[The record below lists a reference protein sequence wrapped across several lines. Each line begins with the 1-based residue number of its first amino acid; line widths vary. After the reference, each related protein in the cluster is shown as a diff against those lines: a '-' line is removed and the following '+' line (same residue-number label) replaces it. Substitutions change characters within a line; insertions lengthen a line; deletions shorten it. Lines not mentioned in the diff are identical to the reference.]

1 MLCPER
7 IKAGIQVE
15 KPLLHHDPQN
25 KTDEENNAVDTAPE
39 HLMHALGTVERELN
53 RVILGQEELVRQ
65 FLTGVLAGGHI
76 LLEGLPGMGK
86 TQMVRAFCKLSGLAA
101 GRIQFTPDLM
111 PLDITGSTLLA
122 EEAGRRDFVFRPG
135 PLFANLVIADEI
147 NRASP
152 KTQSALLE
160 AMQEG
165 QVTVLGA
172 THPLPK
178 PFSVLATQNPIELE
192 GTYPLPEAQLDR
204 FLFKLDV
211 APVGLDQLRDI
222 ALGKAGGEL
231 PPLGAA
237 MTPEAFA
244 DAMAACRAAP
254 VSRPV
259 ADYAARLV
267 MATRPDGTDAGKGT
281 ATRARARIRWG
292 ASPRAALAL
301 MAGARAR
308 AFLSGRST
316 VGFEDVRAVAAP
328 VLNHRIVLDYQ
339 ARLDGY
345 DALRAAREIVEAV
358 PELER
363 AAPQSLAAK
372 IAGGGHD

>member
-1 MLCPER
+1 MSHNPES
-7 IKAGIQVE
+7 
-15 KPLLHHDPQN
+15 
-25 KTDEENNAVDTAPE
+25 
-39 HLMHALGTVERELN
+39 LMEALGAVERELN

-65 FLTGVLAGGHI
+65 FLAGVLAGGHI

-86 TQMVRAFCKLSGLAA
+86 TQMVRAFCLLSGLGAS
-101 GRIQFTPDLM
+101 RIQFTPDLM

-122 EEAGRRDFVFRPG
+122 EADGKREFVFSPG

-160 AMQEG
+160 AMQEK

-172 THPLPK
+172 THPLPR

-204 FLFKLDV
+204 FLFKLE
-211 APVGLDQLRDI
+211 VGQIGLEQLRDI
-222 ALGKAGGEL
+222 AQGKAGGDL
-231 PPLGAA
+231 PPLEPA
-237 MTPEAFA
+237 MTPDAFA
-244 DAMAACRAAP
+244 AAMDACRSMA

-267 MATRPDGTDAGKGT
+267 MATRPGGDGVA
-281 ATRARARIRWG
+281 ARIKWG
-292 ASPRAALAL
+292 ASPRAVLA
-301 MAGARAR
+301 MVAGARAR
-308 AFLSGRST
+308 AFLAKRMT
-316 VGFEDVRAVAAP
+316 VGFEDVRAVAVP

-339 ARLDGY
+339 SRLDGY
-345 DALRAAREIVEAV
+345 DALRAARELVEAT

-363 AAPQSLAAK
+363 DEPRSLAGK
-372 IAGGGHD
+372 IAGGAHA